1 MEVMVL
7 KDLAEIRQKL
17 AEHPGATEK
26 VRVRARQF
34 VEEFDV
40 LLCGKDTQAQHFGGE
55 TLLIRIARFLPST
68 LEMPLLG

>member
-1 MEVMVL
+1 MQEASRTSRCDREVR
-7 KDLAEIRQKL
+7 A
-17 AEHPGATEK
+17 
-26 VRVRARQF
+26 RARQF
-34 VEEFDV
+34 VEEFNV